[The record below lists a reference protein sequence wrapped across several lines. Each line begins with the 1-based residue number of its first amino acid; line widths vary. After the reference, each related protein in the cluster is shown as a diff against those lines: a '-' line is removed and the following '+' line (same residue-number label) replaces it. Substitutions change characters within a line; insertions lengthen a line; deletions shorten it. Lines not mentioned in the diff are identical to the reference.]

1 MSKGYVILML
11 HAHLPYVRHPE
22 YPSFL
27 EENWLFE
34 AISETYL
41 PLLRVMDRVHAEGV
55 PFKLSFSISPTLST
69 MLQDPLLQQRYV
81 AHLNKQLQLAEREI
95 ERTRN
100 DPDFAPLAQMYHD
113 LYRQNYT
120 DFVERYE
127 CEILRGF
134 DHYYKRGRIELLTT
148 AASHA
153 FLPLYQNYPL
163 AVNAQVELAADVHR
177 STFGKPAKGF
187 WLPECGY
194 YPGMEEV
201 LERHGFRYFFSAA
214 HGLLFAHERSQ
225 SGVYRPVSCPNGV
238 AVFGR
243 DLYSANAVWS
253 ADEGY
258 PGDFSYRDFYRDIG
272 YDLPLDYIGPYVH
285 HGGIRIPTGFKYH
298 AVTGKTDDK
307 RPYRPEDARQTVTEH
322 AENFI
327 YMLQKLVTRLAPLL
341 DGPPVI
347 SCPYDAELFGHW
359 WFEGPL
365 WLEEVMR
372 RLADSDEL
380 EMTSG
385 AQYLK
390 EQPPNQTLQPAFSSW
405 GNKGY
410 SEVWLDGTNDWIYRH
425 THKIIERMTELVG
438 RFPNE
443 TGLKQRALAQAA
455 REVLLSQSSDWPFI
469 VRAGTNVSY
478 AVRRIKEHVNNFN
491 TIYDSLC
498 RGTVSTEWLTRVEK
512 KNSIFPEIDYRLFRE
527 GAVRPTPIT
536 VQRESVVPGS

>member
-22 YPSFL
+22 YASFL

-41 PLLRVMDRVHAEGV
+41 PLLRVMDRLHAEGV
-55 PFKLSFSISPTLST
+55 PFKLSLSISPTLSA
-69 MLQDPLLQQRYV
+69 MLSDPLLQERYV
-81 AHLNKQLQLAEREI
+81 THLNKQLQLAEREI
-95 ERTRN
+95 ERTRK
-100 DPDFAPLAQMYHD
+100 DPDFGPLARMYHD
-113 LYRQNYT
+113 LYRENYT

-127 CEILRGF
+127 REILRGF
-134 DHYYKRGRIELLTT
+134 DHYYKRGRLELMTT
-148 AASHA
+148 AATHS
-153 FLPLYQNYPL
+153 FLPLYQQYPL
-163 AVNAQVELAADVHR
+163 AINSQVELAADAHR
-177 STFGKPAKGF
+177 SMFGKPAKGF

-194 YPGMEEV
+194 YPGLEEV

-214 HGLLFAHERSQ
+214 HGLLFAHQRSHG
-225 SGVYRPVSCPNGV
+225 GVYRPVVCPNGV

-272 YDLPLDYIGPYVH
+272 YDLPLDYISPYVH

-307 RPYRPEDARQTVTEH
+307 RPYRPDEARQTVTEH

-327 YMLQKLVTRLAPLL
+327 YMQQKLVSRLAPLL
-341 DGPPVI
+341 DQAPVI

-372 RLADSDEL
+372 RVAESDEL
-380 EMTSG
+380 QMTSG

-390 EQPPNQTLQPAFSSW
+390 ELPPTQTLQPAFSSW

-425 THKIIERMTELVG
+425 THKIIERMTELVS

-512 KNSIFPEIDYRLFRE
+512 KNAIFPEIDYRTFRA
-527 GAVRPTPIT
+527 GAARPTPIT
-536 VQRESVVPGS
+536 VQSGSPVTRT